1 MILHGQLAESEP
13 RTEVDRYSV
22 PVYSSAVTTCS
33 VLLYQLHVYI
43 MDAIYMVTFFLSK
56 SFMHV

>member
-1 MILHGQLAESEP
+1 MILHGQLAESAP

-33 VLLYQLHVYI
+33 VLLYQLHVYNGL
-43 MDAIYMVTFFLSK
+43 YMVTFFLSK